1 MNRRHF
7 IFACA
12 ALGLMA
18 GPALAGPAQAA
29 ARFEPTR
36 FSVEV
41 RGTGPDVIL
50 VPGLTSGRDVWAST
64 VSAIPGYRYHL
75 IQVAG
80 FGGEPARGNRQGAV
94 VAPIAAE
101 IVRYIV
107 DRRLDHP
114 AIIGHS
120 MGGTLAMI
128 IGARAPAVAGRI
140 MVVDMLPQPVGL
152 FGGNARDWGPIADGL
167 GNLVATPGGRS
178 LFASFMT
185 AFSPP
190 GSGNRRSDPDVT
202 GRAMHELMATNM
214 TGELPRIRAPFTVVY
229 ASPDPRARA
238 VIDRNFARA
247 YANARGA
254 RMVRIDGSGHM
265 VMLDQPARF
274 QAAVREFLAR

>member
-7 IFACA
+7 M
-12 ALGLMA
+12 MA
-18 GPALAGPAQAA
+18 GAAIASIAAPAFAA
-29 ARFEPTR
+29 APRFEPTR
-36 FSVEV
+36 FTVEV
-41 RGTGPDVIL
+41 RGSGPDVVLI
-50 VPGLTSGRDVWAST
+50 PGLTSGRDVWAST
-64 VSAIPGYRYHL
+64 VAAIPGYRYHL
-75 IQVAG
+75 IQVSG
-80 FGGEPARGNRQGAV
+80 FAGEPARGNASGAV
-94 VAPIAAE
+94 VNPVALE

-128 IGARAPAVAGRI
+128 IGARAPNVAGRI

-152 FGGNARDWGPIADGL
+152 FGGNASDWGPIADSL
-167 GNLVATPGGRS
+167 GRFVGSPDGQR
-178 LFASFMT
+178 LFAGFMS

-190 GSGNRRSDPDVT
+190 NSGNRRSDPDVT
-202 GRAMHELMATNM
+202 ARAMHELAATDM
-214 TGELPRIRAPFTVVY
+214 GPELPRIRAPFTVVY

-238 VIDRNFARA
+238 AIDRSFTAAYARA
-247 YANARGA
+247 PNARL
-254 RMVRIDGSGHM
+254 VRVDNSGHM